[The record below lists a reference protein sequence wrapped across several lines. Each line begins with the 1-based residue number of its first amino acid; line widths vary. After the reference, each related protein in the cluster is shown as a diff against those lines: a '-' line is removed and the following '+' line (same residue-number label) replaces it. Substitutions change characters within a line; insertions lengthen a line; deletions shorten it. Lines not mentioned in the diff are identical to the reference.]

1 MADELRLR
9 ESLKKV
15 INELQRT
22 RDQVRDLEAA
32 DREPIAIVGMACR
45 YPGGITTPADLW
57 RIVADGADVVS
68 GLPDDRGWDLAAL
81 AGDPDDR
88 GSSHTA
94 QGGFIDG
101 VADFDAAFFGISPRE
116 ALAMDPQQ
124 RLLLEVS
131 WEAIERAGID
141 PASLSG
147 SRTGVFAGTNS
158 HDYSTLLMGAA
169 DDGLDGYLAT
179 GNAASVASG
188 RVAYALGLEGPAVT
202 VDTACSS
209 SLVALHLAAQAL
221 RRGECS
227 LALAGGAVVM
237 ATPGTFVEFS
247 RQGGL
252 AGDGRC
258 KAFAAAADGT
268 GWAEGAGMLLVE
280 RLSDAVRNGHRVLA
294 VVRGT
299 AVNQD
304 GASNG
309 LTAPNGPA
317 QERVI
322 LQALA
327 AAGLSTAEVDL
338 VEAHGTGTTL
348 GDPIE
353 AQALLATYGQERPAD
368 QPLWLGSIKSN
379 MGHAQAAAGV
389 AGIIKVV
396 HAMRHETM
404 PRTLHVDEPTSDVD
418 WSTGAVELLTDARP
432 WPAGERPRRAG
443 VSSFGMSG
451 TNAHVIIEEPP
462 AAPVAESV
470 ATDPG
475 APWLLSAR
483 SATAVADQADRL
495 SEVNA
500 DASSVA
506 SSLSSR
512 AVFDH
517 RAVVLGPD
525 HRAGLAA
532 LAEGLPSSAL
542 VSGSTHPDAGV
553 VFVFPGQGSQW
564 VGMAVGL
571 LDAEPVFAARIAECA
586 AALAPFVDWNLL
598 DVLRSDDPLERVDVV
613 QPVLWAVHVSLAEV
627 WRSKGVVPDAVIGHS
642 QGEIAAAC
650 VAGVLSLSDAAKVVA
665 LRSQALLAIAG
676 SGGMVSVSAGLD
688 VVTPLLTE
696 GVSVAVVNGP
706 TSVVVAGADLDAF
719 LAAAE
724 VAGVRAKRVKV
735 DYASH
740 CALVEP
746 VEAEL
751 ARLLDGVQP
760 LPGTVPVFSTVEGG
774 GVMDAAYW
782 YRNLRQ
788 PVRLDLAV
796 QAAYTAGH
804 RIFVEVSAHPVLTGA
819 IADAVDV
826 ATVGTLRRAEGG
838 TDQVVRALAEAWVQG
853 APVDWTTVIPAAPTV
868 ELPTYPFQ
876 RQRFWPRPSTRA
888 HGDASAFGLAPVT
901 HPVLGAALGL
911 AGADG
916 TIVAGRLSLTTHP
929 WLADHR
935 VSGRLVVPGTALL
948 DLAIRIG
955 DQLGCAT
962 VADLTLERPLIVPD
976 KAGLALQA
984 VVDAAGDGPDRA
996 FTLYARPDTADAEQQ
1011 WTRHATGLLSTTRP
1025 DAPEPLP
1032 VWPPAGAQAVA
1043 VDGFYPDLEA
1053 RGYGY
1058 GPAFQGLRAIW
1069 RSGDDVYAEVAL
1081 PRGTDADTYGLHP
1094 ALLDAALHPIGLALE
1109 PAGAEQG
1116 GLLPFSWTDVDL
1128 LASGAEMLRVRL
1140 RPQGPDTVSVL
1151 AADQSGSPV
1160 LSIASLVL
1168 RPIAAGALET
1178 ADDPARTSL
1187 FRLDWTPLAL
1197 PAAGAPALVA
1207 VLGVDEIGV
1216 SAALAEAGH
1225 DVVAY
1230 ADLAGDPSRRPD
1242 LVVAPF
1248 GPGDT
1253 EGAVA
1258 AAATAATHS
1267 FLALLQ
1273 DWLTGPDARLVVVTR
1288 HAVSTGA
1295 EDPIEDLV
1303 HAPLWGLVR
1312 AAQAEN
1318 PDRLQLAD
1326 LDGDAAS
1333 AAALVAATGTGE
1345 PQVAVRGGTAY
1356 ALRLA
1361 RAVTTPALVLPDG
1374 DEPWRLDVRERGTFD
1389 NLELLPCPE
1398 IGWDLPDGH
1407 VRVRIHA
1414 SGLNF
1419 RDVVLTLGMV
1429 PDQQVLGNEAA
1440 GEIVEVGPG
1449 VRGYAVGDRVMG
1461 LFSGSMAPIGV
1472 TDHRM
1477 IAKVPDDWSYPV
1489 AATVPVAFLTAYYG
1503 LVDAGHLRAGQ
1514 SVLVHAATGGVGMAA
1529 VQLARHFG
1537 ADVFGT
1543 ASPGKWDVLRADGF
1557 TDDRIA
1563 SSRSLDFEQ
1572 RILGATG
1579 GRGVDVVLDSL
1590 AGEFV
1595 DASLRLL
1602 PRGGRFVEMGKTD
1615 IRHADTVAA
1624 QHPGVGYQAFDL
1636 IEAGGDRICEIW
1648 TELMA
1653 LFAAGHLRPMPLRTW
1668 DLRRAPE
1675 AFRFLSQARHIGKI
1689 ALTLPPRPDPEGTVL
1704 ITGGTGT
1711 LGALMARHFAR
1722 QGRRHL
1728 LLTSRRGSQ
1737 APGAAD
1743 LCAELADLGAQARV
1757 VACDTADREALAA
1770 LLAGIPAEH
1779 PLSTVVHAAGVLAD
1793 GVVGSLTPERLDEV
1807 MRPKVDAAWH
1817 LHELTRAAP
1826 VAEFVLFSAGA
1837 GTFGGAGQANYAAA
1851 NTFLDA
1857 LAQHRRDQGLPAVAL
1872 AWGLWADAS
1881 GMTGHL
1887 DATDHARMARGGMA
1901 PLTAEQGL
1909 ALLDAAVRHD
1919 EAILVP
1925 ANIDT
1930 GILRGQGGAVVP
1942 LLRGLVRAPA
1952 RRAAAAATETGDD
1965 LGRRLA
1971 GLGAADQ
1978 QRILLDLVRG
1988 HATVVLGRPAS
1999 EPIEATRAFK
2009 ELGFDS
2015 LTAVELR
2022 NRLNGATA
2030 LRLPA
2035 TLVFDYPNAQALAEH
2050 LGKELTTGSEP
2061 DGNAVHVAFD
2071 RLTGAISAL
2080 DAEALAG
2087 TGIASRLRELLAA
2100 VEPASAVPTVTT
2112 SDDADLDDASAEDI
2126 FDLID
2131 NELDFP

>member
-280 RLSDAVRNGHRVLA
+280 RLSDAVRNGHRVLG

-404 PRTLHVDEPTSDVD
+404 PRTLHVDEPTPDVD

-475 APWLLSAR
+475 APWLLSGRTA
-483 SATAVADQADRL
+483 AAVADQADRL
-495 SEVNA
+495 SDVNA

-532 LAEGLPSSAL
+532 LAEGLPSNAV
-542 VSGSTHPDAGV
+542 VSGVARSAGV

-564 VGMAVGL
+564 VGMAAEL

-586 AALAPFVDWNLL
+586 AGLAPFVDWNLL

-613 QPVLWAVHVSLAEV
+613 QPVLWAVHVALAEV
-627 WRSKGVVPDAVIGHS
+627 WRSKGVTPDAVIGHS

-706 TSVVVAGADLDAF
+706 TSVVVAGADLEAF

-746 VEAEL
+746 VQAEL
-751 ARLLDGVQP
+751 ARVLDGVQP
-760 LPGTVPVFSTVEGG
+760 MAGAVPVFSTVEDG

-796 QAAYTAGH
+796 EAAHAAGH

-826 ATVGTLRRAEGG
+826 ATVGTLRRGEGG
-838 TDQVVRALAEAWVQG
+838 AGQIVRALAEAWVQG

-901 HPVLGAALGL
+901 HPILGAALGL

-976 KAGLALQA
+976 QTGLALQA
-984 VVDAAGDGPDRA
+984 VVDAPGDGPDRA

-1128 LASGAEMLRVRL
+1128 LAHGAEMLRVRL

-1187 FRLDWTPLAL
+1187 FRLDWTPLTL

-1361 RAVTTPALVLPDG
+1361 RAATTPALVLPNG

-1636 IEAGGDRICEIW
+1636 IEAGGDRIREIW

-1653 LFAAGHLRPMPLRTW
+1653 LFSAGHLRPMPLRTW

-1728 LLTSRRGSQ
+1728 LLTSRRGPQ

-1770 LLAGIPAEH
+1770 LLAGIPAER

-1887 DATDHARMARGGMA
+1887 DATDHARMTRGGMA

-1930 GILRGQGGAVVP
+1930 GILRGQGGAVAP

-2050 LGKELTTGSEP
+2050 LAKELTTGSEP

>member
-280 RLSDAVRNGHRVLA
+280 RLSDAVRNGHPVLA

-404 PRTLHVDEPTSDVD
+404 PRTLHVDEPTPDVD

-462 AAPVAESV
+462 AATAAESV

-475 APWLLSAR
+475 APWLLSGRTA
-483 SATAVADQADRL
+483 AAVADQADRL
-495 SEVNA
+495 SDVNA

-525 HRAGLAA
+525 HRTGLAA
-532 LAEGLPSSAL
+532 LADGLPSSAV
-542 VSGSTHPDAGV
+542 VSGSAHPDAGV

-665 LRSQALLAIAG
+665 LRSKALLAIAG

-760 LPGTVPVFSTVEGG
+760 QSGSVPVFSTVEDG
-774 GVMDAAYW
+774 GVMDAGYW

-826 ATVGTLRRAEGG
+826 ATVGTLRRGEGG
-838 TDQVVRALAEAWVQG
+838 TGQIVRALAEAWVQG

-955 DQLGCAT
+955 DQLGCPT

-976 KAGLALQA
+976 QTGLALQA

-1187 FRLDWTPLAL
+1187 FRLDWTPLTL
-1197 PAAGAPALVA
+1197 SAAGASALVA

-1230 ADLAGDPSRRPD
+1230 ADLADDPSRRPD

-1248 GPGDT
+1248 GPGET
-1253 EGAVA
+1253 AGAVA

-1267 FLALLQ
+1267 FLGLLQ

-1288 HAVSTGA
+1288 GAVSTGA

-1318 PDRLQLAD
+1318 PDRLHLAD

-1361 RAVTTPALVLPDG
+1361 RAATTPALVLPNG

-1449 VRGYAVGDRVMG
+1449 VRGFAVGDRVMG

-1543 ASPGKWDVLRADGF
+1543 ASPAKWDVLRADGF

-1572 RILGATG
+1572 RVLAATG

-1636 IEAGGDRICEIW
+1636 IEAGGDRIREIW
-1648 TELMA
+1648 TELMV

-1689 ALTLPPRPDPEGTVL
+1689 ALTVPPRPDPEGTVL

-1728 LLTSRRGSQ
+1728 LLTSRRGPQ

-1793 GVVGSLTPERLDEV
+1793 GVVGSLTPELLDEV

-1817 LHELTRAAP
+1817 LHELTQAAP

-1909 ALLDAAVRHD
+1909 ALLDAALRHD

-1930 GILRGQGGAVVP
+1930 GILRGQGGAVAP

>member
-1 MADELRLR
+1 M
-9 ESLKKV
+9 

-280 RLSDAVRNGHRVLA
+280 RLSDAVRNGHRVLG

-404 PRTLHVDEPTSDVD
+404 PRTLHVDEPTPDVD

-475 APWLLSAR
+475 APWLLSGRTA
-483 SATAVADQADRL
+483 AAVADQADRL
-495 SEVNA
+495 SDVNA

-532 LAEGLPSSAL
+532 LAEGLPSNAV
-542 VSGSTHPDAGV
+542 VSGVARSAGV

-564 VGMAVGL
+564 VGMAAEL

-586 AALAPFVDWNLL
+586 AGLAPFVDWNLL

-613 QPVLWAVHVSLAEV
+613 QPVLWAVHVALAEV
-627 WRSKGVVPDAVIGHS
+627 WRSKGVTPDAVIGHS

-706 TSVVVAGADLDAF
+706 TSVVVAGADLEAF

-746 VEAEL
+746 VQAEL
-751 ARLLDGVQP
+751 ARVLDGVQP
-760 LPGTVPVFSTVEGG
+760 MAGAVPVFSTVEDG

-796 QAAYTAGH
+796 EAAHAAGH

-826 ATVGTLRRAEGG
+826 ATVGTLRRGEGG
-838 TDQVVRALAEAWVQG
+838 AGQIVRALAEAWVQG

-901 HPVLGAALGL
+901 HPILGAALGL

-976 KAGLALQA
+976 QTGLALQA
-984 VVDAAGDGPDRA
+984 VVDAPGDGPDRA

-1128 LASGAEMLRVRL
+1128 LAHGAEMLRVRL

-1187 FRLDWTPLAL
+1187 FRLDWTPLTL

-1361 RAVTTPALVLPDG
+1361 RAATTPALVLPNG

-1636 IEAGGDRICEIW
+1636 IEAGGDRIREIW

-1653 LFAAGHLRPMPLRTW
+1653 LFSAGHLRPMPLRTW

-1728 LLTSRRGSQ
+1728 LLTSRRGPQ

-1770 LLAGIPAEH
+1770 LLAGIPAER

-1887 DATDHARMARGGMA
+1887 DATDHARMTRGGMA

-1930 GILRGQGGAVVP
+1930 GILRGQGGAVAP

-2050 LGKELTTGSEP
+2050 LAKELTTGSEP

>member
-68 GLPDDRGWDLAAL
+68 ELPGDRGWDLAAL

-101 VADFDAAFFGISPRE
+101 VADFDAAFFGINPRE

-299 AVNQD
+299 AVNSD

-404 PRTLHVDEPTSDVD
+404 PRTLHVDEPTPDVD
-418 WSTGAVELLTDARP
+418 WSAGAVELLTDARP

-462 AAPVAESV
+462 AVPVAESV
-470 ATDPG
+470 AADPG
-475 APWLLSAR
+475 VPWLLSGRTA
-483 SATAVADQADRL
+483 AAVADQADRL
-495 SEVNA
+495 SGVDA

-525 HRAGLAA
+525 QRAGLAA
-532 LAEGLPSSAL
+532 LREGLPSGSV
-542 VSGSTHPDAGV
+542 VSGAARPDAGV

-564 VGMAVGL
+564 VGMAAEL
-571 LDAEPVFAARIAECA
+571 LESEPVFAARVAECA

-627 WRSKGVVPDAVIGHS
+627 WRSKGVTPDAVIGHS

-665 LRSQALLAIAG
+665 LRSKALLALSG

-724 VAGVRAKRVKV
+724 AAGVRARRVKV

-751 ARLLDGVQP
+751 ARLLDGVHPQP
-760 LPGTVPVFSTVEGG
+760 GAVPVFSTVEGG

-782 YRNLRQ
+782 YRNLRE

-796 QAAYTAGH
+796 RAAYTAGH

-819 IADAVDV
+819 IADAVNV
-826 ATVGTLRRAEGG
+826 ATVGTLRRGEGG
-838 TDQVVRALAEAWVQG
+838 TGQIVRALAEAWVQG

-955 DQLGCAT
+955 DQLGCPT

-976 KAGLALQA
+976 QTGLALQA
-984 VVDAAGDGPDRA
+984 VVDAPGNAPDRA

-1081 PRGTDADTYGLHP
+1081 PRGTDADAYGLHP

-1109 PAGAEQG
+1109 PAGAEQA

-1128 LASGAEMLRVRL
+1128 LATGAEMLRVRL

-1168 RPIAAGALET
+1168 RPLAAGALET

-1187 FRLDWTPLAL
+1187 FRLDWTPLTL
-1197 PAAGAPALVA
+1197 PAAAAPALVA

-1253 EGAVA
+1253 AGAVA

-1267 FLALLQ
+1267 FLGLLQ

-1288 HAVSTGA
+1288 RAVSTGA

-1318 PDRLQLAD
+1318 PDRLHLAD

-1333 AAALVAATGTGE
+1333 AAALVAAIGTGE

-1361 RAVTTPALVLPDG
+1361 RAATTPALVLPDT

-1449 VRGYAVGDRVMG
+1449 VDGFAVGDRVMG

-1543 ASPGKWDVLRADGF
+1543 ASPAKWDVLRADGF

-1563 SSRSLDFEQ
+1563 STRSLDFEH

-1615 IRHADTVAA
+1615 IRRADTVAA

-1636 IEAGGDRICEIW
+1636 IEAGGDRIRDIW

-1728 LLTSRRGSQ
+1728 LLTSRRGPQ

-1770 LLAGIPAEH
+1770 LLAEIPAEH
-1779 PLSTVVHAAGVLAD
+1779 PLTTVVHAAGVLAD

-1817 LHELTRAAP
+1817 LHELTQAAP

-1901 PLTAEQGL
+1901 PLTADQGL

-1930 GILRGQGGAVVP
+1930 GILRGQGGAVAP

-1952 RRAAAAATETGDD
+1952 RRAAATATETGDD

-1999 EPIEATRAFK
+1999 EPIEPTRAFK

-2022 NRLNGATA
+2022 NRLNGATG

-2100 VEPASAVPTVTT
+2100 VEPAAAVPTATT

>member
-22 RDQVRDLEAA
+22 RDQVRDLEAT

-45 YPGGITTPADLW
+45 YPGGITTPAELW

-258 KAFAAAADGT
+258 KAFARAADGT

-368 QPLWLGSIKSN
+368 RPLWLGSIKSN

-404 PRTLHVDEPTSDVD
+404 PRTLHVDEPTPDVD
-418 WSTGAVELLTDARP
+418 WSAGAVELLVDARP

-462 AAPVAESV
+462 VAPAAPAPVAS
-470 ATDPG
+470 T
-475 APWLLSAR
+475 APWLLSGR
-483 SATAVADQADRL
+483 TAAAVTDQADRL
-495 SEVNA
+495 SDVDA

-506 SSLSSR
+506 YSLAVSR
-512 AVFDH
+512 AAFVQ

-532 LAEGLPSSAL
+532 LADGLPSSAV
-542 VSGSTHPDAGV
+542 VSGVARSAGV

-564 VGMAVGL
+564 VGMAAGL

-586 AALAPFVDWNLL
+586 AALAPLVDWNLL

-613 QPVLWAVHVSLAEV
+613 QPVLWAVHVALAEV
-627 WRSKGVVPDAVIGHS
+627 WKAKGVIPDAVIGHS

-650 VAGVLSLSDAAKVVA
+650 VAGVLSLGDAAKVVA
-665 LRSQALLAIAG
+665 LRSKALLALSG
-676 SGGMVSVSAGLD
+676 TGGMVSVSAGLD

-706 TSVVVAGADLDAF
+706 TSVAVAGADLDAF

-724 VAGVRAKRVKV
+724 AAGVRARRVKV

-746 VEAEL
+746 VQAEL

-760 LPGTVPVFSTVEGG
+760 MPGSVPVFSTVEDGG
-774 GVMDAAYW
+774 AMDADYW

-796 QAAYTAGH
+796 AAAYAAGH

-819 IADAVDV
+819 IADTADV
-826 ATVGTLRRAEGG
+826 ATVGTLRRGEGG
-838 TDQVVRALAEAWVQG
+838 PEQIVRALAEAWVHG
-853 APVDWTTVIPAAPTV
+853 APVDWTTIIPATPIV

-876 RQRFWPRPSTRA
+876 HQRFWPRPGTRA
-888 HGDASAFGLAPVT
+888 HGDASAFGLAPVS

-916 TIVAGRLSLTTHP
+916 TIFAGRLSLTTHP

-955 DQLGCAT
+955 DQLGSAT

-976 KAGLALQA
+976 HTGLALQA
-984 VVDAAGDGPDRA
+984 VVDAPADGPDRA
-996 FTLYARPDTADAEQQ
+996 FTLYARPDTADVEQQ
-1011 WTRHATGLLSTTRP
+1011 WTRHATGLLSATRP
-1025 DAPEPLP
+1025 DAPQPLP
-1032 VWPPAGAQAVA
+1032 VWPPAGAQAVP

-1058 GPAFQGLRAIW
+1058 GPAFQGLRALW
-1069 RSGDDVYAEVAL
+1069 RSDDDVYAEVAL
-1081 PRGTDADTYGLHP
+1081 PRGTDADAYGLHP

-1109 PAGAEQG
+1109 AAGAGQG

-1151 AADQSGSPV
+1151 AADQGGSPV
-1160 LSIASLVL
+1160 LSIGSLVL

-1187 FRLDWTPLAL
+1187 FRLDWTPLTL

-1207 VLGVDEIGV
+1207 VLGTDEIGV
-1216 SAALAEAGH
+1216 SAALSEAGH

-1248 GPGDT
+1248 GPGGT
-1253 EGAVA
+1253 AGAVA
-1258 AAATAATHS
+1258 ATATAATHS

-1288 HAVSTGA
+1288 RAVCTGA

-1326 LDGDAAS
+1326 VDGDVAS
-1333 AAALVAATGTGE
+1333 AAALLAATSTGE

-1361 RAVTTPALVLPDG
+1361 RAATTPALVLPDG

-1407 VRVRIHA
+1407 VRVRIRA

-1537 ADVFGT
+1537 AEVFGT

-1572 RILGATG
+1572 RILDATG

-1602 PRGGRFVEMGKTD
+1602 PGGGRFVEMGKTD
-1615 IRHADTVAA
+1615 IRNADSVAA

-1636 IEAGGDRICEIW
+1636 IEAGGDRIREIW
-1648 TELMA
+1648 ADLIA

-1689 ALTLPPRPDPEGTVL
+1689 ALTVPPRPDPEGTVL

-1722 QGRRHL
+1722 QGRRRL
-1728 LLTSRRGSQ
+1728 LLTSRRGPQ
-1737 APGAAD
+1737 APGAAE

-1757 VACDTADREALAA
+1757 VACDTADRDALAA

-1793 GVVGSLTPERLDEV
+1793 GVVASLTPERLDEV
-1807 MRPKVDAAWH
+1807 LRPKVDAAWH
-1817 LHELTRAAP
+1817 LHELTRTAS

-1909 ALLDAAVRHD
+1909 ALLDAALRHD

-1930 GILRGQGGAVVP
+1930 GILRGQGGAVAP
-1942 LLRGLVRAPA
+1942 LLRGLVRTPA
-1952 RRAAAAATETGDD
+1952 RRAAATATETGDD

-1988 HATVVLGRPAS
+1988 NATVVLGRPAS

-2022 NRLNGATA
+2022 NRLNGATG

-2035 TLVFDYPNAQALAEH
+2035 TLVFDYPNAQTLAEH

>member
-1 MADELRLR
+1 M
-9 ESLKKV
+9 

-404 PRTLHVDEPTSDVD
+404 PRTLHVDEPTPDVD

-475 APWLLSAR
+475 APWLLSGRTA
-483 SATAVADQADRL
+483 AAVADQADRL
-495 SEVNA
+495 SDVNA

-525 HRAGLAA
+525 HRTGLSS
-532 LAEGLPSSAL
+532 LAEGLPSSAV
-542 VSGSTHPDAGV
+542 VSGSAHPDAGV

-586 AALAPFVDWNLL
+586 AALAPFVDWDLL

-650 VAGVLSLSDAAKVVA
+650 VAGVLSLGDAAKVVA

-676 SGGMVSVSAGLD
+676 SGGMVSVNAGLD
-688 VVTPLLTE
+688 VVTPLLTD

-706 TSVVVAGADLDAF
+706 TSVVVAGADLDPF

-724 VAGVRAKRVKV
+724 AAGVRARRVKV

-760 LPGTVPVFSTVEGG
+760 QSGSVPVFSTVEDG
-774 GVMDAAYW
+774 GVMDAGYW
-782 YRNLRQ
+782 YHNLRQ

-796 QAAYTAGH
+796 QAAYTAGY

-819 IADAVDV
+819 IADSVD
-826 ATVGTLRRAEGG
+826 APAVGTLRRGEGG
-838 TDQVVRALAEAWVQG
+838 TGQIVRALAEAWVQG
-853 APVDWTTVIPAAPTV
+853 GPVDWTTVIPAAPTV

-876 RQRFWPRPSTRA
+876 RQRFWPRPGTRA

-955 DQLGCAT
+955 DQLGCPT

-976 KAGLALQA
+976 QTGLALQA
-984 VVDAAGDGPDRA
+984 VVGAAGDGPDRA

-1187 FRLDWTPLAL
+1187 FRLDWTPLTL

-1253 EGAVA
+1253 AGAVA

-1267 FLALLQ
+1267 FLGLLQ

-1288 HAVSTGA
+1288 GAVSTGA

-1318 PDRLQLAD
+1318 PDRLHLAD

-1361 RAVTTPALVLPDG
+1361 RAATTPALVLPNG

-1449 VRGYAVGDRVMG
+1449 VRGFAVGDRVMG

-1543 ASPGKWDVLRADGF
+1543 ASPAKWDVLRADGF

-1636 IEAGGDRICEIW
+1636 IEAGGDRIREIW
-1648 TELMA
+1648 TELMV

-1689 ALTLPPRPDPEGTVL
+1689 ALTVPPRPDPEGTVL

-1728 LLTSRRGSQ
+1728 LLTSRRGPQ
-1737 APGAAD
+1737 APGAAE

-1807 MRPKVDAAWH
+1807 LRPKVDAAWH
-1817 LHELTRAAP
+1817 LHELTQAAP

-1930 GILRGQGGAVVP
+1930 GILRGQGGAVAP

>member
-1 MADELRLR
+1 MR

-57 RIVADGADVVS
+57 RIVAAGADVVS

-81 AGDPDDR
+81 AGDPDGR

-404 PRTLHVDEPTSDVD
+404 PRTLHVDEPTPDVD

-462 AAPVAESV
+462 AAPVAGSV

-475 APWLLSAR
+475 APWLLSGR
-483 SATAVADQADRL
+483 TAAAVVDQADRL
-495 SEVNA
+495 SDVNA

-532 LAEGLPSSAL
+532 LAEGLPSGAV
-542 VSGSTHPDAGV
+542 VSGSAHPDAGV

-564 VGMAVGL
+564 VGMAAGL
-571 LDAEPVFAARIAECA
+571 LESEPVFAARIAECA

-613 QPVLWAVHVSLAEV
+613 QPVLWAVHVALAEV

-665 LRSQALLAIAG
+665 LRSRALLAIAG

-760 LPGTVPVFSTVEGG
+760 MAGTVPAFSTVEDG

-819 IADAVDV
+819 ITDSVDV
-826 ATVGTLRRAEGG
+826 PAVGTLRRGEGG
-838 TDQVVRALAEAWVQG
+838 PRQIVRALAEAWVQG

-955 DQLGCAT
+955 DQLGCPT

-976 KAGLALQA
+976 QTGLALQA
-984 VVDAAGDGPDRA
+984 VVDAPGDGPDRP

-1032 VWPPAGAQAVA
+1032 VWPPAGAQAVG

-1187 FRLDWTPLAL
+1187 FRLDWTPLTL

-1248 GPGDT
+1248 GPGET
-1253 EGAVA
+1253 AGAVA

-1267 FLALLQ
+1267 FLGLLQ

-1288 HAVSTGA
+1288 RAVSTGA

-1361 RAVTTPALVLPDG
+1361 RAATTPALVLPDG

-1449 VRGYAVGDRVMG
+1449 VRGFAVGDRVMG

-1543 ASPGKWDVLRADGF
+1543 ASPAKWDVLRADGF

-1572 RILGATG
+1572 HILGATG

-1636 IEAGGDRICEIW
+1636 IEAGGDRIREIW
-1648 TELMA
+1648 TKLMV

-1689 ALTLPPRPDPEGTVL
+1689 ALTVPPRPDPEGTVL

-1728 LLTSRRGSQ
+1728 LLTSRRGPQ
-1737 APGAAD
+1737 APGAAE

-1757 VACDTADREALAA
+1757 VACDTADRDALAA
-1770 LLAGIPAEH
+1770 LLAGIPTEH

-1817 LHELTRAAP
+1817 LHELTQAAP

-1909 ALLDAAVRHD
+1909 ALLDAALRHD

-1930 GILRGQGGAVVP
+1930 GILRGQGGAVAP

-2022 NRLNGATA
+2022 NRLNGAA
-2030 LRLPA
+2030 GLRLPA

-2100 VEPASAVPTVTT
+2100 VEPAAAVPTVTT